1 MIGPG
6 MGLFSP
12 LTLRGIALPNRIALS
27 PMCMYSCEDGFANDW
42 HLVHLGARAVGG
54 VGLVMAE
61 ATAVV
66 PEGRITPNDLGIWK
80 DEHVEPLARV
90 TRFIHAQG
98 GYAAIQIAHAGRKA
112 GTARPWAPKRG
123 PIPIDE
129 GGWVPVGPS
138 PIPFRDDM
146 TTPHEMSVEEIA
158 GLQESYRQA
167 ARRAREAGF
176 SVLEIHS
183 AHGYLMHQFLSPI
196 SNRRTDAYGGSLDN
210 RCRML
215 VEVVRACR
223 KEWPERLPLFVRIS
237 ATDWVEGGW
246 TLDDSVHLAQRLKG
260 EGVDLIDCSS
270 GGSTPDA
277 QIPAG
282 PGFQVPFAERIRKE
296 TGLAAGAVGMITE
309 PAQAD
314 AIVREGR
321 ADLVFLGRELLRD
334 PHWALKAAKELG
346 ADVPWP
352 APYSW
357 SVGPA
362 GAPIRPPAAVPV

>member
-1 MIGPG
+1 MA
-6 MGLFSP
+6 LFSP
-12 LTLRGIALPNRIALS
+12 LTLRGITLPNRIALS
-27 PMCMYSCEDGFANDW
+27 PMCMYSCEDGYANDW
-42 HLVHLGARAVGG
+42 HMVHLGARAVGG

-66 PEGRITPNDLGIWK
+66 PEGRITPNDLGLWK
-80 DEHVEPLARV
+80 DDHVEPLIPI

-98 GYAAIQIAHAGRKA
+98 AYAAVQIAHAGRKA

-123 PIPIDE
+123 PVPIEE

-138 PIPFRDDM
+138 PIRFREDM
-146 TTPHEMSVEEIA
+146 TEPHELTAAEIA
-158 GLQESYRQA
+158 ALQVSYRHA

-196 SNRRTDAYGGSLDN
+196 SNRRTDAYGGSLEN

-215 VEVVRACR
+215 IEVARECR
-223 KEWPERLPLFVRIS
+223 REWPEHLPMFVRIS
-237 ATDWVEGGW
+237 STDWVEGGW
-246 TLDDSVHLAQRLKG
+246 TIDDSVFLARQLKS

-277 QIPAG
+277 AVPVG
-282 PGFQVPFAERIRKE
+282 PGFQVPFAERIRRE
-296 TGLAAGAVGMITE
+296 AGVATGAVGMITE

-314 AIVREGR
+314 AIVRDGR
-321 ADLVFLGRELLRD
+321 ADLVFVGRELLRD
-334 PHWALKAAKELG
+334 PHWALRAARELG
-346 ADVPWP
+346 VEVPWS

-357 SVGPA
+357 AVGPS
-362 GAPIRPPAAVPV
+362 GAPIRPAASIPD